1 MKLTSRTY
9 HAAAWRAATASRGRS
24 DHAEP
29 DLMTSKRKRLPNA
42 TDVQVGGR
50 LRARRMALGLS
61 QARLAE
67 AIGVTFQLL
76 HKYEKATHRISA
88 GRLYQL
94 AEVLK
99 VPPEFFFENEIGQK
113 PSASSPSDYLT
124 KFLANPDGVALMN
137 ALRKVPSARLRRR
150 LLALV
155 QELADQRD

>member
-1 MKLTSRTY
+1 
-9 HAAAWRAATASRGRS
+9 
-24 DHAEP
+24 
-29 DLMTSKRKRLPNA
+29 MTSKTKRLPNA
-42 TDVQVGGR
+42 TDVQVGRR

-88 GRLYQL
+88 SRLYQL
-94 AEVLK
+94 SEVLN
-99 VPPEFFFENEIGQK
+99 VPPGFFFENEIGQK
-113 PSASSPSDYLT
+113 PATSPSSDYVT
-124 KFLANPDGVALMN
+124 KFLATPEGVALMN

-155 QELADQRD
+155 QELADQKN